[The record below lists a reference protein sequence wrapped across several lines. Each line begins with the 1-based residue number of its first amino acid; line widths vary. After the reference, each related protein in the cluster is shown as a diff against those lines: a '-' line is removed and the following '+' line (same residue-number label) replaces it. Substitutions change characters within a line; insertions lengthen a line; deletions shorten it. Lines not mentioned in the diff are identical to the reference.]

1 MDTVFGSAD
10 RALVA
15 RDGTTTTVSA
25 ALADKAVVGL
35 YFGPL
40 VPPEPRLHP
49 QACARLPEDQHR
61 EAVRGRLC
69 LKRSG
74 RSRGPRLRK
83 GNAVARAA
91 LWRARIE
98 ARAEARRGQQE
109 IAPTPRA
116 TPGV

>member
-25 ALADKAVVGL
+25 ALEDKAVVGL

-98 ARAEARRGQQE
+98 ARAEAPARTAGD
-109 IAPTPRA
+109 RA
-116 TPGV
+116 YAKSHAGV

>member
-61 EAVRGRLC
+61 EAVRGRFLSQAIGT
-69 LKRSG
+69 KPRSATTQRKC
-74 RSRGPRLRK
+74 RSSRCPMASANRGE
-83 GNAVARAA
+83 G
-91 LWRARIE
+91 
-98 ARAEARRGQQE
+98 
-109 IAPTPRA
+109 
-116 TPGV
+116 